1 MVFYLIFKTRSHYV
15 DHVEHETQRCTC
27 PSLPNAGIKRYEQ
40 AYLAREIFFFL
51 GNTSARTCGVHCESQ
66 HFGGRGGGIT
76 EFVARLVYILS
87 TRAVRAM

>member
-1 MVFYLIFKTRSHYV
+1 MLSMKLRDVPAPASQMLELKDMNKHTWQGKY
-15 DHVEHETQRCTC
+15 
-27 PSLPNAGIKRYEQ
+27 
-40 AYLAREIFFFL
+40 FFFL